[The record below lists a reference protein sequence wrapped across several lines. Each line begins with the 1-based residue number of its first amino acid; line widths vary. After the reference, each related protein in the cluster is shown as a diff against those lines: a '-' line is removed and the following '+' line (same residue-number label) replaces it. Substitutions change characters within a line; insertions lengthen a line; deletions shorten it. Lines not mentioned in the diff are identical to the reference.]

1 MITNKIDNST
11 ILVVDN
17 IDSTLNDLVT
27 FYPKH
32 LVRIIKNEE
41 KEEFLI
47 TQANLAIKEAYI
59 ASNEKKYIFLCGTT
73 FRNEAQ
79 NSLLKV
85 LEEPPSNV
93 VFIILTTSKSSI
105 LPTIYSRIPY
115 LYLKKSN
122 LKDESPLDIKKLD
135 LKDIY
140 NFLKENQK
148 ISKKEAKEIIES
160 ILLKVKLQDLNLTQ
174 KQLEFF
180 SKSIK
185 LLELNSRPINVLTT
199 LLLSLSNQKTK
210 F

>member
-1 MITNKIDNST
+1 MITNKIDSST

-17 IDSTLNDLVT
+17 IDSTLNDLVS

-47 TQANLAIKEAYI
+47 TQATLAIKEAYI

-85 LEEPPSNV
+85 LEEPPMNV

-115 LYLKKSN
+115 LYLKKSH
-122 LKDESPLDIKKLD
+122 LKDESALDIKKLD

-148 ISKKEAKEIIES
+148 VSKSEAKEIIES
-160 ILLKVKLQDLNLTQ
+160 ILLKVKIQDLTLTQ
-174 KQLEFF
+174 SQLEFF

-185 LLELNSRPINVLTT
+185 LLELNSRPVNVLTT